1 MQPGPLLVGASRAEQ
16 VKENVTS
23 LDVGLG
29 PEHPRRVD
37 AASALPMLT
46 PYFTVDLPR
55 ERIVG
60 G

>member
-29 PEHPRRVD
+29 PEHPR
-37 AASALPMLT
+37 
-46 PYFTVDLPR
+46 YFTVDLPR